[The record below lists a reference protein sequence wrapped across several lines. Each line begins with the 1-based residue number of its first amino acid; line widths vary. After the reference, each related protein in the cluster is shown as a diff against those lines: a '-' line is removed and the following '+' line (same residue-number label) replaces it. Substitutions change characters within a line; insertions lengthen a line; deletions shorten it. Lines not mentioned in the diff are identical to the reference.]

1 MDTGLGNRLFE
12 FAVKVI
18 KFCRK
23 LPRTKEFDVI
33 RYQLTKSAT
42 SSGANYEEAQ
52 AASSRADFKHKI
64 DISLREMRESNYWL
78 RIIEAVYQKNDEV
91 YAFIQESVELKSIL
105 GSISSKVITK
115 K

>member
-1 MDTGLGNRLFE
+1 MDKGLGNRLFE
-12 FAVKVI
+12 FAVNVI

-33 RYQLTKSAT
+33 KYQLTKSAT

-52 AASSRADFKHKI
+52 SASSRADFKNKI

-91 YAFIQESVELKSIL
+91 SAFIQESVELKSIL